1 MTSDGRE
8 KGLQLLLFLLDKFPV
23 VGVAFFLMRFA
34 SVLALHR
41 EKYPF
46 IFSCALIALSFF

>member
-46 IFSCALIALSFF
+46 IFSCA